1 MPRPA
6 PMVATTA
13 QYSMFTPRAVGF
25 FMKNIEPNSIT
36 SGENWTIMPSTVRPM
51 RPSGP
56 MANSICCTAGTLP
69 VT

>member
-25 FMKNIEPNSIT
+25 FMKNIEPNNRT
-36 SGENWTIMPSTVRPM
+36 SGEKATIMPSRV
-51 RPSGP
+51 
-56 MANSICCTAGTLP
+56 
-69 VT
+69 